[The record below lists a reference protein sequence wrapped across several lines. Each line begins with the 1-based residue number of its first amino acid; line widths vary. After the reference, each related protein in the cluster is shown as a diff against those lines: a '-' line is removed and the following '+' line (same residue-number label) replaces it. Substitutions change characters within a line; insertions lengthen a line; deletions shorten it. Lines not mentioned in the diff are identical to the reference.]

1 MRFIPTA
8 LHGVVDYA
16 VGMLLTALPLYLGWL
31 GMPRVA
37 LVSLGIFVIV
47 YSAFTDYELGVIRF
61 LRVRFHLLLDALVGA
76 ALLAIA
82 ATADLPQPYSAL
94 LVAIGVI
101 AFVLVATTKVRAI
114 GSHSEASLRQ
124 GS

>member
-16 VGMLLTALPLYLGWL
+16 VGMLLTALPLYLGWS

-37 LVSLGIFVIV
+37 LVALGIFVIA
-47 YSAFTDYELGVIRF
+47 YSALTDYELGVIRF
-61 LRVRFHLLLDALVGA
+61 LRVRFHLFLDALVGA

-94 LVAIGVI
+94 LVAIGVV
-101 AFVLVATTKVRAI
+101 ALVLVATTKVRAI
-114 GSHSEASLRQ
+114 GSHSEADQ
-124 GS
+124 I